1 MLLRAG
7 LFGSRRM
14 SPDLR
19 LFGFLR
25 YESYAGA
32 ANRDSPLMKKPTGA
46 SVGFGLAWTLARSK
60 ALARD

>member
-7 LFGSRRM
+7 LFGSRKL

-46 SVGFGLAWTLARSK
+46 SIGVGLAWTLARSQSP
-60 ALARD
+60 AHD